1 MTQELLAQVVK
12 KNSLYVKWKTTP
24 VTHVSYDTVKQRFK
38 SCEKDILKQIQM
50 AKSNYFNRIF
60 TAYRTDMKK
69 TWRTI
74 NETLSR
80 NKKNAICHPVLNIMV
95 GLCQIPKK

>member
-1 MTQELLAQVVK
+1 MTQELLAQVGK
-12 KNSLYVKWKTTP
+12 TNSLYVKWKPNP

-38 SCEKDILKQIQM
+38 SCEKDILKQIQI
-50 AKSNYFNRIF
+50 AKSNYFNCIF

-74 NETLSR
+74 NETLIR
-80 NKKNAICHPVLNIMV
+80 NKKICDLPPSFVHD
-95 GLCQIPKK
+95 GLTLSNPKK

>member
-1 MTQELLAQVVK
+1 MDDTRITSTSWEK
-12 KNSLYVKWKTTP
+12 KSLYVKWKTTP

-38 SCEKDILKQIQM
+38 SCEKDILKQIQI

-69 TWRTI
+69 T
-74 NETLSR
+74 
-80 NKKNAICHPVLNIMV
+80 
-95 GLCQIPKK
+95 

>member
-1 MTQELLAQVVK
+1 ME
-12 KNSLYVKWKTTP
+12 TTS

-38 SCEKDILKQIQM
+38 SCEKDIPKQIQI

-80 NKKNAICHPVLNIMV
+80 NKNVICHPVLYIMV
-95 GLCQIPKK
+95 GLWQIPKK

>member
-12 KNSLYVKWKTTP
+12 KKSLYVKWKTAP

-38 SCEKDILKQIQM
+38 SCEKDILKQIQI

-60 TAYRTDMKK
+60 TAYHT
-69 TWRTI
+69 
-74 NETLSR
+74 
-80 NKKNAICHPVLNIMV
+80 C
-95 GLCQIPKK
+95 IPYMLILQG